1 MKIMSTGYE
10 DAGRS
15 RQKQRTRSALLAS
28 ARDLVSRGGSAPTV
42 AEAAAAAGVSRT
54 TAYRYFPSQHALLIA
69 AHPEVDA
76 HSMLGDAT
84 EEQDVPARV
93 EAVVRRLLA
102 VIVETEP
109 QQRTMLRLSL
119 TEGIDRAGLPLRQG
133 RAIGWISESLEPWQ
147 DQLGEDGVRRL
158 AVAVRAACGI
168 ESLVW
173 LTDVAGLDRHEAV
186 EQMVWSALA
195 LVRRAEAEGLPGP
208 RRGKAVRRARRP
220 RPEAARR

>member
-1 MKIMSTGYE
+1 MKVVSSGYE
-10 DAGRS
+10 DTGRS
-15 RQKQRTRSALLAS
+15 RQKQRTRAALVSA
-28 ARDLVSRGGSAPTV
+28 ARDLVSRDGSAPTV

-76 HSMLGDAT
+76 HSMLGDAVDA
-84 EEQDVPARV
+84 EDVPARV

-102 VIVETEP
+102 VILETEP

-119 TEGIDRAGLPLRQG
+119 SEGVDRAGLPLRQG
-133 RAIGWISESLEPWQ
+133 RAIGWISESLQPWQ
-147 DQLGEDGVRRL
+147 SELGEDGVRRL

-173 LTDVAGLDRHEAV
+173 LIDVAGLDRREAV
-186 EQMVWSALA
+186 EQMVWSAGA
-195 LVRRAEAEGLPGP
+195 LVRRAEVEGLPRP
-208 RRGKAVRRARRP
+208 RRPEVGRRAGRP
-220 RPEAARR
+220 GTQAARR